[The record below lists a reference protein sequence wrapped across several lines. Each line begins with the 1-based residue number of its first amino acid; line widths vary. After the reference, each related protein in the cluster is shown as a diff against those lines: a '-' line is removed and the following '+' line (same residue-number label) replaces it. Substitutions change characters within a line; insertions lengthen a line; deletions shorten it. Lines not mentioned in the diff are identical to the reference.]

1 MSTSPPREHENRKI
15 LGISPA
21 PATNFC
27 RADPIRES
35 PGSTRG
41 LKAPERPPFPSI
53 IAAPAKNPADGVSL
67 RKRNYAEPEPKPL
80 CWARSSLVLTLRP

>member
-41 LKAPERPPFPSI
+41 SKAPERPPLPLR
-53 IAAPAKNPADGVSL
+53 IAPRRQKMKPMACHHKKEL
-67 RKRNYAEPEPKPL
+67 R
-80 CWARSSLVLTLRP
+80 